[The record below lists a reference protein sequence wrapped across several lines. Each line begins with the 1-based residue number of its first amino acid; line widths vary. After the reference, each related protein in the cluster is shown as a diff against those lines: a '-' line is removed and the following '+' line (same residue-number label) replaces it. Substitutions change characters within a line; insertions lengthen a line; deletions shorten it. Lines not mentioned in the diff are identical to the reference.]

1 MPSKRLGE
9 LALAHPRTALDAD
22 ALGLSVKLL
31 LRLRGLHDRPGV
43 PLCVVRRGV
52 LLCLFRSSA
61 DGRAVRLAG
70 DRPPA
75 TGSLRGLVSLARALP
90 RIVVR
95 AGKARLAP
103 LRALA
108 GGVPR
113 CRGEIVPQSSPGLRI
128 PHPCCPY
135 RSFVAGF
142 TATAAPLSARPLF
155 GHPPADSIHR
165 PVSRKPRGAPPI
177 TACPGRRDRASS
189 GLNRRARKCARPVP
203 LLDDRLLHQVHRSWK
218 NANRTSQR

>member
-1 MPSKRLGE
+1 MPPKRLDE
-9 LALAHPRTALDAD
+9 LALAHPRTALDAG

-31 LRLRGLHDRPGV
+31 LRPRRLHDRPGV
-43 PLCVVRRGV
+43 PLCVV

-75 TGSLRGLVSLARALP
+75 TGSLRGLVSLARTLP

-113 CRGEIVPQSSPGLRI
+113 RRGEIVPPSTPGLRI

-142 TATAAPLSARPLF
+142 TATAAPLSARPLS
-155 GHPPADSIHR
+155 GHR
-165 PVSRKPRGAPPI
+165 PRTRSIVRSPGDLAAHRPSRRVQAGA
-177 TACPGRRDRASS
+177 TALRQA
-189 GLNRRARKCARPVP
+189 
-203 LLDDRLLHQVHRSWK
+203 
-218 NANRTSQR
+218 